1 MKLCRFF
8 SGSFLF
14 FERPAERDRFAFPSQ
29 ANLPVEDHFS
39 RGYGY
44 EIDTFRQEIHETGCQ
59 VTLRD
64 PIRPKIN
71 SRSRDLSS
79 LHRFRCIRSTLS
91 FFSNPCLL
99 FKRISDIY
107 IYSNF
112 ESIPVL
118 SPEKILPT
126 TSLSSMR
133 IHFSDKFSNVDR
145 FRKKISIGSLYRAGG
160 RRMGG

>member
-107 IYSNF
+107 IYIQISNQ
-112 ESIPVL
+112 
-118 SPEKILPT
+118 
-126 TSLSSMR
+126 SLY
-133 IHFSDKFSNVDR
+133 FL
-145 FRKKISIGSLYRAGG
+145 RKKFFQQRPFLLENTFLG
-160 RRMGG
+160 